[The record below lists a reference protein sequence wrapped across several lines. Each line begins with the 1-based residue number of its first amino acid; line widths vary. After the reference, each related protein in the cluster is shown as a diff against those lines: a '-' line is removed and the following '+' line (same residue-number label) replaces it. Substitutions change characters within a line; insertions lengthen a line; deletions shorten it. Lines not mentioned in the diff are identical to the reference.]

1 MRYHQSLNNCDAG
14 LVTNDWQVQ
23 HCKSRSRTSRSANQI
38 GIKWVQLIVYQLIAD
53 YVIGVL
59 KCVEE
64 RKRVNRRLTVT
75 IKLIANYVIED

>member
-1 MRYHQSLNNCDAG
+1 MTDNTANRGRHKVGSVNG
-14 LVTNDWQVQ
+14 
-23 HCKSRSRTSRSANQI
+23 RSANRRLRI
-38 GIKWVQLIVYQLIAD
+38 
-53 YVIGVL
+53 IGVL

>member
-1 MRYHQSLNNCDAG
+1 MWRDQSLNNCDAW

-23 HCKSRSRTSRSANQI
+23 HCKSRSQTSRSANQI
-38 GIKWVQLIVYQLIAD
+38 GIKWVQLIVDQLIAD

-64 RKRVNRRLTVT
+64 RKR
-75 IKLIANYVIED
+75 KLIANYVIED

>member
-1 MRYHQSLNNCDAG
+1 MVD
-14 LVTNDWQVQ
+14 
-23 HCKSRSRTSRSANQI
+23 
-38 GIKWVQLIVYQLIAD
+38 QLIAD

-75 IKLIANYVIED
+75 IKLIDNYVIED